1 MWGTDDRDQISWYN
15 LHTMTE
21 KQATNFI
28 VADPKIAHGKPT
40 IKGTRVMVWQILELL
55 ESGEGKEEI
64 YEAYPSLPEGSVEAA
79 LHYAAEKAKRVSYVP
94 FSQEV
99 KKPQVFA

>member
-1 MWGTDDRDQISWYN
+1 
-15 LHTMTE
+15 MTE
-21 KQATNFI
+21 KQAKEFI

-55 ESGEGKEEI
+55 ESGETKDKI
-64 YEAYPSLPEGSVEAA
+64 HEAYPSLPEGAVEAA
-79 LHYAAEKAKRVSYVP
+79 LHYAAQKAKRVSYVP

-99 KKPQVFA
+99 KKNQVFA